1 MEMFCFGIDIGGTTV
16 KMGLFRQCGELL
28 RKWEIPTRTQ
38 NHGQA
43 ILTDIRDSVQAVMK
57 EEGLAAEQVAGIG
70 MGVPG
75 PVTQDGTVLGCVN
88 LGWGQF
94 QVEQA
99 LQELTGLP
107 VCAGNDA
114 NVAALG
120 EQWKGAGSDYKNL
133 VMVTLGTGVGGGII
147 IDGRIVAGPKGA
159 AGEIGHMPMF
169 TDEARACSC
178 GNTGCLEQSASA
190 TGLVSH
196 ARRMLEQQD
205 TPSKLRDIPQFTA
218 KDVCD
223 CAGQGDAVALA
234 ALDLATRTL
243 GTAMAYIGCVLNPE
257 AFLIGGGMSRAGELI
272 FSRVKKV
279 YDELVFPGCKGT
291 PILPAKLGNDAG
303 IYGAA
308 RMVLQRGEH

>member
-1 MEMFCFGIDIGGTTV
+1 MDRVCFGIDIGGTTV
-16 KMGLFRQCGELL
+16 KMGLFRQSGELL
-28 RKWEIPTRTQ
+28 RKWEIPTRTE

-57 EEGLAAEQVAGIG
+57 EENLTKEQVAGIG

-75 PVTQDGTVLGCVN
+75 PVAQDGTVLGCVN
-88 LGWGQF
+88 LGWGKF
-94 QVEQA
+94 QVEEA

-120 EQWKGAGSDYKNL
+120 EQWKGAGSDYQNL

-147 IDGRIVAGPKGA
+147 LGGRILAGPNGA

-169 TDEARACSC
+169 TEEPKACCC
-178 GNTGCLEQSASA
+178 GKTGCLEQSASA
-190 TGLVSH
+190 TGLVNH
-196 ARRMLEQQD
+196 ARRMLEESD

-223 CAGQGDAVALA
+223 CAGQGDEVALA
-234 ALDLATRTL
+234 AVNLATRML

-257 AFLIGGGMSRAGELI
+257 AFLIGGGMSRAGDLL

-279 YDELVFPGCKGT
+279 YDELVFSGCKDI

-308 RMVLQRGEH
+308 RMVLQRVEN